1 MPITIDENQKG
12 LILSESSPSS
22 RANVSYRPGCTIEAM
37 KLLLALYFFIL
48 AIIQMGL
55 LFGIYHYYRSQNT
68 VRPNIYWLTSL
79 ATSAFALA
87 IFGGGIIAIDDISRP
102 EFNFTIGNTLFYVAA
117 VLQALF
123 CQSLNREVSKITKI
137 VLGVSV
143 LLFLLIFEY
152 LRNHSSFE
160 IRTVFMC
167 VLAGFFYIWQ
177 ILEIRIKRKSLASSQ
192 LIYLQYASSAE
203 LFFAFGRL
211 VILIVSSLSIKQVEQ
226 IPQILILFTI
236 AQLVMN
242 TLSYIAIGSY
252 WAEQIAFSSFKSNQ
266 ENQEIKALLKER
278 ETLIAS
284 LLKAN
289 KTASTGALSAAIAH
303 ELNQPLGAS
312 SLNIQFLQKKLAD
325 GQLNPVLEKEIL
337 DTLLADNLRAAGIIR
352 SLRSIF
358 SDERVDSAKIDL
370 AELIETVLNIAK
382 PEITAKSIQ
391 IVLRIEPRL
400 LVQANR
406 GEIQQVLLN
415 LVNNAIQALET
426 SSQQLKKIDIDAR
439 HFGGDVL
446 LAVADNGDGIPDGS
460 RNQLF
465 ELLTSSKSTGMG
477 LGLWLCKH
485 IVTRH
490 GGSIA
495 FEPNPGGGAKFLVR
509 LPVDSVVA

>member
-1 MPITIDENQKG
+1 
-12 LILSESSPSS
+12 
-22 RANVSYRPGCTIEAM
+22 M
-37 KLLLALYFFIL
+37 KLMLALYFFIL

-79 ATSAFALA
+79 AASSLALA
-87 IFGGGIIAIDDISRP
+87 IFGGGIITINDISRP
-102 EFNFTIGNTLFYVAA
+102 EFNFTVGNTLFYVAA

-123 CQSLNREVSKITKI
+123 CQSLNRNVSKTTKAI
-137 VLGVSV
+137 LGTSTV
-143 LLFLLIFEY
+143 LFLFIFEY
-152 LRNHSSFE
+152 LRNTSTFE
-160 IRTVFMC
+160 IRTAFMC

-177 ILEIRIKRKSLASSQ
+177 ILEIKVKRKSLSSSQ

-203 LFFAFGRL
+203 LFFAIGRL
-211 VILIVSSLSIKQVEQ
+211 IIILIGALSIKQVEQ

-252 WAEQIAFSSFKSNQ
+252 WAEQIAYSNYKSSQ
-266 ENQEIKALLKER
+266 ENQEIKTLLKER
-278 ETLIAS
+278 ETLIGS

-312 SLNIQFLQKKLAD
+312 SLNIQFLQKKLSE
-325 GQLNPVLEKEIL
+325 GQLDPMLQKEIL
-337 DTLLADNLRAAGIIR
+337 DTLLADNQRAAGIIR

-358 SDERVDSAKIDL
+358 SDEKVDSTKIDL
-370 AELIETVLNIAK
+370 AELIEAVLNIAK

-391 IVLRIEPRL
+391 IVLSIEPHL
-400 LVQANR
+400 FIQANR

-415 LVNNAIQALET
+415 LINNAIQALVT
-426 SSQQLKKIDIDAR
+426 SSQLAKKITIDAR
-439 HFGGDVL
+439 HVGSGVL
-446 LAVADNGDGIPDGS
+446 LSIADNGDGIPKASQDH
-460 RNQLF
+460 LF
-465 ELLTSSKSTGMG
+465 ELLTSTKSSGMG

-490 GGSIA
+490 GGFIG
-495 FEPNPGGGAKFLVR
+495 FEPNDGGGVKFLV
-509 LPVDSVVA
+509 SFHEAIGST

>member
-1 MPITIDENQKG
+1 
-12 LILSESSPSS
+12 
-22 RANVSYRPGCTIEAM
+22 M

-48 AIIQMGL
+48 AIIQTGL
-55 LFGIYHYYRSQNT
+55 LLGIYHYYRSQNT

-79 ATSAFALA
+79 ATSSLALA
-87 IFGGGIIAIDDISRP
+87 IFGGGIITIDDISRP
-102 EFNFTIGNTLFYVAA
+102 EFNFTIGNTLFYIAA
-117 VLQALF
+117 VSQALF
-123 CQSLNREVSKITKI
+123 CQSLNRDVSKATKI
-137 VLGVSV
+137 ILGISAV
-143 LLFLLIFEY
+143 LFLFIFEY
-152 LRNHSSFE
+152 LRNTSTFE
-160 IRTVFMC
+160 TRTAFMC
-167 VLAGFFYIWQ
+167 VLAGFFYVWQ
-177 ILEIRIKRKSLASSQ
+177 ILEIRLKRKSSPSSQ

-203 LFFAFGRL
+203 LFFAIGRL
-211 VILIVSSLSIKQVEQ
+211 TILLIGALSIKQVEQ

-266 ENQEIKALLKER
+266 ENQEIKVLLRER

-312 SLNIQFLQKKLAD
+312 SLNIQFLQKKLSE
-325 GQLNPVLEKEIL
+325 GQLNPELEKEIFA
-337 DTLLADNLRAAGIIR
+337 TLLSDNQRAAGIIR

-358 SDERVDSAKIDL
+358 SDDKVGSSKIDL
-370 AELIETVLNIAK
+370 AELIEVVLNITK

-391 IVLRIEPRL
+391 IVLSVEPHL

-415 LVNNAIQALET
+415 LVNNAIQALIT
-426 SSQQLKKIDIDAR
+426 SSQPFKKLMIEAR
-439 HFGGDVL
+439 HVEGGVL
-446 LAVADNGDGIPDGS
+446 LTVADNGDGIPES
-460 RNQLF
+460 LQNQLF
-465 ELLTSSKSTGMG
+465 ELLSSTKTSGMG

-485 IVTRH
+485 IITRH
-490 GGSIA
+490 GGSIE
-495 FEPNPGGGAKFLVR
+495 FVPNDSGGAKFIVT
-509 LPVDSVVA
+509 LPDAIELA

>member
-1 MPITIDENQKG
+1 M
-12 LILSESSPSS
+12 
-22 RANVSYRPGCTIEAM
+22 
-37 KLLLALYFFIL
+37 LALYFFIL

-79 ATSAFALA
+79 AASSLALA
-87 IFGGGIIAIDDISRP
+87 IFGGGIITINDISRP
-102 EFNFTIGNTLFYVAA
+102 EFNFTVGNTLFYVAA

-123 CQSLNREVSKITKI
+123 CQSLNRNVSKTTKAI
-137 VLGVSV
+137 LGTSTV
-143 LLFLLIFEY
+143 LFLFIFEY
-152 LRNHSSFE
+152 LRNTSTFE
-160 IRTVFMC
+160 IRTAFMC

-177 ILEIRIKRKSLASSQ
+177 ILEIKVKRKSLSSSQ

-203 LFFAFGRL
+203 LFFAIGRL
-211 VILIVSSLSIKQVEQ
+211 IIILIGALSIKQVEQ

-252 WAEQIAFSSFKSNQ
+252 WAEQIAYSNYKSSQ
-266 ENQEIKALLKER
+266 ENQEIKTLLKER
-278 ETLIAS
+278 ETLIGS

-312 SLNIQFLQKKLAD
+312 SLNIQFLQKKLSE
-325 GQLNPVLEKEIL
+325 GQLDPMLQKEIL
-337 DTLLADNLRAAGIIR
+337 DTLLADNQRAAGIIR

-358 SDERVDSAKIDL
+358 SDEKVDSTKIDL
-370 AELIETVLNIAK
+370 AELIEAVLNIAK

-391 IVLRIEPRL
+391 IVLSIEPHL
-400 LVQANR
+400 FIQANR

-415 LVNNAIQALET
+415 LINNAIQALVT
-426 SSQQLKKIDIDAR
+426 SSQLAKKITIDAR
-439 HFGGDVL
+439 HVGSGVL
-446 LAVADNGDGIPDGS
+446 LSIADNGDGIPKASQDH
-460 RNQLF
+460 LF
-465 ELLTSSKSTGMG
+465 ELLTSTKSSGMG

-490 GGSIA
+490 GGSIG
-495 FEPNPGGGAKFLVR
+495 FEPNDGGGVKFLVSF
-509 LPVDSVVA
+509 PDAIGST